1 MFMRDPKRIE
11 KLLDIIRIIWKNN
24 SDLRWQQ
31 LMDFIESNDSKYYM
45 EDEEF
50 IKILNEQYCSH
61 FRKPV
66 DWCVKHDLI
75 VLDPDGWFD
84 KDFDEPISEPEFVK
98 RAMDS
103 TCRGNM
109 SVFKIFNKN
118 T

>member
-1 MFMRDPKRIE
+1 MRDLKRID
-11 KLLDIIRIIWKNN
+11 KMLDAIRLIWRSNP
-24 SDLRWQQ
+24 DLRWRQ
-31 LMDFIESNDSKYYM
+31 LMDFIEANDDSKYYM

-50 IKILNEQYCSH
+50 IKILNEKYCSH

-66 DWCVKHDLI
+66 DWCIKHDLI
-75 VLDPDGWFD
+75 VLDADGWRD
-84 KDFDEPISEPEFVK
+84 KDFDELISEPEFVK

-109 SVFKIFNKN
+109 SVFKIFNKK

>member
-1 MFMRDPKRIE
+1 MRDPKRID
-11 KLLDIIRIIWKNN
+11 KLLSTIKLIWKANP
-24 SDLRWQQ
+24 DLRWQQ
-31 LMDFIESNDSKYYM
+31 LMNYIDSNDSKYHM

-50 IKILNEQYCSH
+50 IKILNEKYCSH

-75 VLDPDGWFD
+75 VLD
-84 KDFDEPISEPEFVK
+84 FDEPICEAEFIK

-109 SVFKIFNKN
+109 SVFSIFNKK